1 MTKTS
6 AVRTFQVDR
15 AEVEIYPSKADVG
28 KAAALR
34 AASILNAA
42 IAKDGRARIIMAT
55 GNSQQDFVESLVQ
68 APDLDWSRLEVFHM
82 DEYINLPETDRGCLK
97 RWLNTHFVNV
107 VHPGK
112 VRYLDGNAADLDA
125 ECRRYE
131 QALLSAPITLC
142 TLGIGE
148 NGHIAFN
155 DPHVADFQ
163 DPLNIKRV
171 DLDERCRRQ
180 QAGEGHFDGF
190 ASVPSEALTLTCP
203 MLMRSENLICCV
215 PESRKAEAVKNALE
229 GPVSTR
235 CAGSIVRTHPHAY
248 IYLDADSASLLS
260 GASTPA

>member
-1 MTKTS
+1 
-6 AVRTFQVDR
+6 
-15 AEVEIYPSKADVG
+15 
-28 KAAALR
+28 
-34 AASILNAA
+34 
-42 IAKDGRARIIMAT
+42 
-55 GNSQQDFVESLVQ
+55 VESLAQVRS
-68 APDLDWSRLEVFHM
+68 LDWSRLEVFHM
-82 DEYINLPETDRGCLK
+82 DEYIHLPESDRGCLK

-107 VHPGK
+107 VRPGK
-112 VRYLDGNAADLDA
+112 VHYLDGNAADPVA

-131 QALLSAPITLC
+131 EALLGAPITLC

-171 DLDERCRRQ
+171 SLDERCRRQ
-180 QAGEGHFDGF
+180 QAGEGHFADP
-190 ASVPSEALTLTCP
+190 ASVPGEALTLTCP

-235 CAGSIVRTHPHAY
+235 CPGSIVRTHPYAH
-248 IYLDADSASLLS
+248 IYLDADSASLLTS
-260 GASTPA
+260 